1 MILAEFN
8 PAILFLLLWG
18 LLSWFTKKNKNQLKE
33 KDQGEYS
40 DRKPKTDL
48 FARLQKLQ
56 DHFSTETKIFPLAPK
71 LTVEEE
77 KFFTEDVENSFEE
90 SKIIVPDP
98 EEERRDEEYVFD
110 TNITIPTTRQNH
122 WLKKNL
128 FQKSDLKKLMVLKEV
143 MGEPRSLKPYTG
155 IIFNHK

>member
-8 PAILFLLLWG
+8 PTILFLLLWG
-18 LLSWFTKKNKNQLKE
+18 ILSWITKKKKNQLKE
-33 KDQGEYS
+33 KDQGEYAE
-40 DRKPKTDL
+40 REPKADL

-77 KFFTEDVENSFEE
+77 KYFTEDVENSFEE

-98 EEERRDEEYVFD
+98 EEERRDEGYMFNTE
-110 TNITIPTTRQNH
+110 IKIPTTRQDH
-122 WLKKNL
+122 WIKKNL
-128 FQKSDLKKLMVLKEV
+128 SQKSDLRKLMVLKEV

-155 IIFNHK
+155 DYFQS